1 MFELDLERRKIEIR
15 KKAQNPE
22 NPKKTLS
29 ARPNSQ
35 RPSSLGPSARPSAR
49 LTGPA
54 PPRPASLSTARFA
67 SRLAPLRTAH
77 PAQASSP
84 SAQVAPHRLTARPH
98 LAAQASPL
106 ARSPAQPLAAHPAA
120 DPWAQPASVGFPLAQ
135 LPPSISPEISRRAL
149 HGAHPQDPRRPL

>member
-22 NPKKTLS
+22 NPKTLS
-29 ARPNSQ
+29 ARPSSQ

-54 PPRPASLSTARFA
+54 PPRPVSLSTARFV

-98 LAAQASPL
+98 QPAPALSRALPPPRRCQPGPPVSSVPSASAQRSNGCPVISAVTPPGL
-106 ARSPAQPLAAHPAA
+106 ARRNPRGPL
-120 DPWAQPASVGFPLAQ
+120 
-135 LPPSISPEISRRAL
+135 
-149 HGAHPQDPRRPL
+149 